1 MAYIDKKY
9 KLEDLYV
16 GMNISNK
23 EQLGDIYDVWIILV
37 KNDNGEG
44 YTIGFIGEETNVESD
59 KLFRDRKS
67 VV

>member
-44 YTIGFIGEETNVESD
+44 YTIGLRGDKRGIGQIIQPG
-59 KLFRDRKS
+59 
-67 VV
+67 

>member
-37 KNDNGEG
+37 KNNNCLL
-44 YTIGFIGEETNVESD
+44 YTSD
-59 KLFRDRKS
+59 AADD
-67 VV
+67 